1 MDFFIRQLEVY
12 GHHGVSREEKVLGQ
26 RLYFDLRLSVDDC
39 KAARTDRVED
49 VVDYT
54 EVLDLIVD
62 LATSK
67 SFNLLEAMATT
78 VGEAILRKF
87 PVDSVWVQVTKPH
100 PPVACAL
107 TAVGAAVQIL
117 RSDLRG

>member
-1 MDFFIRQLEVY
+1 MDFFIQQLEVY

-26 RLYFDLRLSVDDC
+26 RLCFDLRLSFDDC
-39 KAARTDRVED
+39 KATRTDRVED

-54 EVLDLIVD
+54 EVLDLIVE
-62 LATSK
+62 LATSR
-67 SFNLLEAMATT
+67 SFSLLEAMATA

-100 PPVACAL
+100 PPVAYAL
-107 TAVGAAVQIL
+107 AAVGAAGEIQ
-117 RSDLRG
+117 RSDLTG